1 MKAII
6 PLLLALIPLIYIYLK
21 HYAKKANGIVQ
32 ANLALERLDAQ
43 LISENWGEAKNEY
56 NTIALNSLK
65 FPEMLSYME
74 KLPITKRNTRFVLY
88 MKLIGV
94 LDELERIPNDVLLS
108 NQDKFD
114 VTGMEMDSLY
124 NKLWKDFDIKA
135 INEDIVAAKID
146 IVLSIAQ
153 SILYFAKNGETT
165 QAQRAIMRAGGD
177 EPPLETMHL
186 REEAA
191 SVVEYFLF
199 ELSSIKKLT
208 TD

>member
-1 MKAII
+1 MKAMI
-6 PLLLALIPLIYIYLK
+6 PLLLALRPLIYIYLK

-43 LISENWGEAKNEY
+43 LISESWAMAKNEF
-56 NTIALNSLK
+56 NMLTLNSLK
-65 FPEMLSYME
+65 YPEMISYME
-74 KLPITKRNTRFVLY
+74 KLPITKRNIRCTLY
-88 MKLIGV
+88 MKLISV
-94 LDELERIPNDVLLS
+94 LDELEGIPNDVLLS

-114 VTGMEMDSLY
+114 VSGMEMDRLF
-124 NKLWKDFDIKA
+124 NKLWEDFDIKA
-135 INEDIVAAKID
+135 INEDIIAAKID

-191 SVVEYFLF
+191 SVIEYFLL

>member
-43 LISENWGEAKNEY
+43 LTSESWWGAKNEF
-56 NTIALNSLK
+56 NTLTLNSLK
-65 FPEMLSYME
+65 YPEMILYME
-74 KLPITKRNTRFVLY
+74 KLPVTKRNTRCVSY
-88 MKLIGV
+88 MKLISV

-114 VTGMEMDSLY
+114 VSSMEMDCLF

-135 INEDIVAAKID
+135 INEDIIAAKID

-153 SILYFAKNGETT
+153 SILYFARNGETT
-165 QAQRAIMRAGGD
+165 QAKRAIMRAGGD

-191 SVVEYFLF
+191 SVVEFFLL

-208 TD
+208 AN